1 MIVFSSVATG
11 EWDSMCPPSPNPSPA
26 GSWKSPKSEEK
37 KMEGMGV
44 SDHLGQRTY
53 VEICILVTKNIS
65 KLNQIQIMCQ
75 ILIFNYLTTLQTNTQ
90 NNLGFSDALPA
101 AHALLLN
108 TQSCAWFGSCSQGSF
123 RAGTHRNVVPV
134 LFLMTGTPF
143 RSFSAY
149 SCKI

>member
-11 EWDSMCPPSPNPSPA
+11 EWVSMCPQVPTPVRPGHGNCRNPRR
-26 GSWKSPKSEEK
+26 K
-37 KMEGMGV
+37 KWRVWGYRIILAKE
-44 SDHLGQRTY
+44 LTLKY
-53 VEICILVTKNIS
+53 LVTKDIS

-90 NNLGFSDALPA
+90 NNLG

-123 RAGTHRNVVPV
+123 RAGTHRTPF
-134 LFLMTGTPF
+134 LFFFLMTGTPF